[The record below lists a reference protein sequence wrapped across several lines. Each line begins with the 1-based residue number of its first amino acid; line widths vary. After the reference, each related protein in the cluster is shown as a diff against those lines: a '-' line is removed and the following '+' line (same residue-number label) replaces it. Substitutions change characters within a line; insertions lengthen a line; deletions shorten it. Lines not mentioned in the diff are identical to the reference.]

1 VRPAYPNAAVFAHPS
16 ISAAQLH
23 EVCVSAGM
31 DYERTECG
39 NFQLIPAPQTPPKAA
54 PSLAAPA
61 GAGTL
66 RMECPAA

>member
-16 ISAAQLH
+16 ISADELH

-39 NFQLIPAPQTPPKAA
+39 NFQLIPAPRDFPA
-54 PSLAAPA
+54 PRPSPAAPA
-61 GAGTL
+61 VAGTL
-66 RMECPAA
+66 RSR